1 MPDAIEVERTIA
13 ATPQRLYELVSDLPR
28 MGEWSPENRG
38 GRWVRGATKAA
49 VGAKFRGRNQIGW
62 RRWSTTATI
71 TEAKPGE
78 AFAFRVEVGP
88 LSVAEWSFR
97 FRPADESGSS
107 TVVTQSFEDRR
118 GSVMTTLGTL
128 VTKVKDRN
136 AHNRATME
144 ATLASI
150 AAAAER
156 D

>member
-1 MPDAIEVERTIA
+1 MPDVIEVERTIA
-13 ATPQRLYELVSDLPR
+13 ATPRRLYELVSDLPR

-62 RRWSTTATI
+62 RRWSTTATS

-78 AFAFRVEVGP
+78 ALAFRVEIGP
-88 LSVAEWSFR
+88 LSIAEWSFR
-97 FRPADESGSS
+97 FRPADETGSS

-118 GSVMTTLGTL
+118 GSLMTMLGTL
-128 VTKVKDRN
+128 VTRVKDRN

-150 AAAAER
+150 
-156 D
+156 